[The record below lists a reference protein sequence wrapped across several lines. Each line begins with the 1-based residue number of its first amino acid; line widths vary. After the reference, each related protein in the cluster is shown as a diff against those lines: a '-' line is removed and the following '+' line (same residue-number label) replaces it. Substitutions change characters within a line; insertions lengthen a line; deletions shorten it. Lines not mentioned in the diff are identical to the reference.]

1 MTNLL
6 IRFKIR
12 KIIKKKQFKANDETI
27 KEIEIII
34 AKEINNLIN
43 TAARIS
49 EIKGKKVI
57 TKEEIT
63 EAIKKIKNES

>member
-12 KIIKKKQFKANDETI
+12 KIIKKKHFKANDETI

-63 EAIKKIKNES
+63 QAIKKIRN